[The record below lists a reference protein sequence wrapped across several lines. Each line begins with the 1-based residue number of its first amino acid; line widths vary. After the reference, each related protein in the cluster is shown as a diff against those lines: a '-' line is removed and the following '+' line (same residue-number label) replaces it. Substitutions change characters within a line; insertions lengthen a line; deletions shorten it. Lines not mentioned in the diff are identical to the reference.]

1 MSGNA
6 ATVDLSR
13 VDRLWRC
20 TRCGYLAFSFPYE
33 DLQDDEGKD
42 AGTFIHT
49 CPECGEQDW
58 HWCGGDDREKRIGY
72 LQEFLRGR

>member
-1 MSGNA
+1 MSSA

-20 TRCGYLAFSFPYE
+20 TRCGYLALSSPGRSLY
-33 DLQDDEGKD
+33 DDEGKEVGGYQD
-42 AGTFIHT
+42 E
-49 CPECGEQDW
+49 CPECGEQCW
-58 HWCGGDDREKRIGY
+58 HWCGGDDRAGRIRY